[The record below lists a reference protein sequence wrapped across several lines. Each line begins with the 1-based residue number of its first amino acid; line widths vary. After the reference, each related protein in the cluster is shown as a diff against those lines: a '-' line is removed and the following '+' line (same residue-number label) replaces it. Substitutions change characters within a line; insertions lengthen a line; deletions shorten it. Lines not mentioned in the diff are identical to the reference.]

1 MNILDNVKGEL
12 IPYDDPILTSP
23 QEDWKF
29 DEYPQEEAAKLGLL
43 LIESSKKLG
52 GAGLSA
58 NQIGLPYKV
67 FCLTPEES
75 FGLPNMAM
83 FNMEIEES

>member
-12 IPYDDPILTSP
+12 IPYDDQILTSP

-43 LIESSKKLG
+43 LI
-52 GAGLSA
+52 
-58 NQIGLPYKV
+58 
-67 FCLTPEES
+67 
-75 FGLPNMAM
+75 
-83 FNMEIEES
+83 

>member
-29 DEYPQEEAAKLGLL
+29 DEYPQEEAAPGMKTLQ
-43 LIESSKKLG
+43 K
-52 GAGLSA
+52 
-58 NQIGLPYKV
+58 
-67 FCLTPEES
+67 
-75 FGLPNMAM
+75 MARTTRL
-83 FNMEIEES
+83 